1 MTETKWSSFDG
12 SERTL
17 LIWDGVDGDAKS
29 VVQIIHGMAEHA
41 GRYGDFAEFLNKNGF
56 IAAALEQRAHKGAA
70 IRGYESGDVFE
81 DTVKDNLALTT
92 FLKSKYDLPVFTLG
106 HSYGSMV
113 AQAYIQNS
121 PDIRGIVLSGSAART
136 DLLSKLGSL
145 IAKAQLRLCGGKKPA
160 KLIGKMSF
168 GAFDKPFKDE
178 NQRFAWVSR
187 DKERVKKYLADPLC
201 GYDMS
206 INFQASFM
214 SALQRIAEDE
224 NVAKADKNLPIFIA
238 SGSDDPVG
246 GNGKFVGE
254 LRAIYLKNGAKN
266 LKFKLYENARHEILN
281 EINREEVYKDILE
294 FFEYN
299 LSEVNFEASSKFGS

>member
-1 MTETKWSSFDG
+1 MTEIKWSSFDG
-12 SERTL
+12 SERDL
-17 LIWDGVDGDAKS
+17 VIWDGVKGDAKG
-29 VVQIIHGMAEHA
+29 VVQIIHGMAEYA
-41 GRYGDFAEFLNKNGF
+41 GRYENFAEFLNENGF

-70 IRGYESGDVFE
+70 VKGYESGDVFE

-121 PDIRGIVLSGSAART
+121 PDIKAVVLSGSAART
-136 DLLSKLGSL
+136 DVLSKLGSL
-145 IAKAQLRLCGGKKPA
+145 IAKAQLKIFGGKKPA
-160 KLIGKMSF
+160 KLIGKLSF

-178 NQRFAWVSR
+178 NQKSAWISR
-187 DKERVKKYLADPLC
+187 DKESVKKYVVDPLC

-214 SALQRIAEDE
+214 PALQRIAEDE
-224 NVAKADKNLPIFIA
+224 NVAKIDKNLPVFMA
-238 SGSDDPVG
+238 SGSADPVG

-254 LRAIYLKNGAKN
+254 LHAIYRKNGIKN

-281 EINREEVYKDILE
+281 EINKDEVYKDILE
-294 FFEYN
+294 FFEN
-299 LSEVNFEASSKFGS
+299 AL